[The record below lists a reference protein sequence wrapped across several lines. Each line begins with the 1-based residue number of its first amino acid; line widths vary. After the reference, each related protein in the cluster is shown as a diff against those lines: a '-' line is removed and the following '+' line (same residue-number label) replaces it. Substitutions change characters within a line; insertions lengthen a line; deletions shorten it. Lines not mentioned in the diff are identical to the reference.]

1 MVDKQKTSVAWL
13 DMELYYP
20 PENANFTYGV
30 FIFEPVCPDPV
41 GRPTRNVAILH

>member
-1 MVDKQKTSVAWL
+1 MVDKKKTSVAWL

-30 FIFEPVCPDPV
+30 FVFEPVCTDPV
-41 GRPTRNVAILH
+41 GRPTRNVAMTH